1 MLAVI
6 LGFVLPIV
14 LVPLVRAVTA
24 IRFEIDQHHLD
35 IRVALPE
42 YVVCR
47 DLGITR
53 AYEMGSDLCNAGVAP
68 LRVSLSLGFWGLRPL
83 RVLRPPRDAE
93 ARLLTIWSVRPN
105 GLRLRQPFWPAW
117 A

>member
-1 MLAVI
+1 MQ
-6 LGFVLPIV
+6 G
-14 LVPLVRAVTA
+14 RTKW
-24 IRFEIDQHHLD
+24 
-35 IRVALPE
+35 ALICATLRLRP
-42 YVVCR
+42 
-47 DLGITR
+47 
-53 AYEMGSDLCNAGVAP
+53 AYAETGGVAR
-68 LRVSLSLGFWGLRPL
+68 LRVSLSLAFWGLRPL

>member
-1 MLAVI
+1 MQ
-6 LGFVLPIV
+6 GRTKWVLIY
-14 LVPLVRAVTA
+14 AT
-24 IRFEIDQHHLD
+24 
-35 IRVALPE
+35 
-42 YVVCR
+42 
-47 DLGITR
+47 
-53 AYEMGSDLCNAGVAP
+53 
-68 LRVSLSLGFWGLRPL
+68 LRLRLSLRRDWWCGPASSLAIARAFWGLRPL